1 MDRPLEGLSPKTR
14 WLGQRIDLYRCV
26 DSTNRVAQELARE
39 GAPEGTL
46 VLADAQ
52 SAGRG
57 RLGRSFFSPGG
68 RSIYLS
74 AILRPPEPPDQV
86 YRYIFVAAVSVAV
99 TAKGFVPPSV
109 DVSIKWPNDV
119 MLDGRKTSGIN
130 LPVELDAGRVA
141 TAVLGIGVNVNLPRE
156 GFPAELRDLA
166 TSLSQH
172 AGHPLDRVAF
182 AEALIE
188 RLEADVDRFRRDGF
202 HPVLEA
208 WQGFFRMRG
217 LRVRVGGPGVS
228 HEIEGRVEGI
238 DHDGALLL
246 SSNGAT
252 HRIVAG
258 DVTLAARR

>member
-99 TAKGFVPPSV
+99 YPDRPPEIV
-109 DVSIKWPNDV
+109 
-119 MLDGRKTSGIN
+119 
-130 LPVELDAGRVA
+130 VELIVRCRRHGR
-141 TAVLGIGVNVNLPRE
+141 
-156 GFPAELRDLA
+156 
-166 TSLSQH
+166 
-172 AGHPLDRVAF
+172 
-182 AEALIE
+182 
-188 RLEADVDRFRRDGF
+188 
-202 HPVLEA
+202 
-208 WQGFFRMRG
+208 
-217 LRVRVGGPGVS
+217 
-228 HEIEGRVEGI
+228 
-238 DHDGALLL
+238 
-246 SSNGAT
+246 
-252 HRIVAG
+252 HR
-258 DVTLAARR
+258 T